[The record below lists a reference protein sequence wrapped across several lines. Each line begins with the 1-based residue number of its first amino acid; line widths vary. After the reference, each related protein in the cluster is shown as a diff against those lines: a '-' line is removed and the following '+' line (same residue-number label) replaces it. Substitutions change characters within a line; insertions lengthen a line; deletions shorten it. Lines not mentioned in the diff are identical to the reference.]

1 MKLLRPLVKR
11 RRSMGHCCFVYLDD
25 GISGLPERV
34 STFADCW
41 VYQKDLKSFGLTLN
55 REKSTLEPMQV
66 GLWLGFVTDTVRMQF
81 RVPPKKIAKLKS
93 NLDFIISSRTVT
105 FRDLAR
111 VAGFIKSL
119 FVAVRL
125 NSRLILL
132 FKCALAGTVHFLF
145 LFIYWRS
152 CVFGFLI
159 LRPLTFMGLNQSS
172 PPVQLFFATP
182 ATMLSA
188 VSKLGS
194 TISLSVE
201 CLLRSRGS
209 RVPLLGK
216 SRPFSSSFKLMLFL

>member
-1 MKLLRPLVKR
+1 
-11 RRSMGHCCFVYLDD
+11 
-25 GISGLPERV
+25 
-34 STFADCW
+34 
-41 VYQKDLKSFGLTLN
+41 
-55 REKSTLEPMQV
+55 MQV
-66 GLWLGFVTDTVRMQF
+66 GLWSGFVTDIVRMQF
-81 RVPPKKIAKLKS
+81 RVPPNKIAQLKS

-125 NSRLILL
+125 NSRLIPL

-159 LRPLTFMGLNQSS
+159 LRPLTVMGLSQIS
-172 PPVQLFFATP
+172 PREQLFFATP
-182 ATMLSA
+182 ATMLWA

-194 TISLSVE
+194 TISLSVDVYSVRE
-201 CLLRSRGS
+201 AAE
-209 RVPLLGK
+209 
-216 SRPFSSSFKLMLFL
+216 FHF

>member
-1 MKLLRPLVKR
+1 
-11 RRSMGHCCFVYLDD
+11 
-25 GISGLPERV
+25 
-34 STFADCW
+34 
-41 VYQKDLKSFGLTLN
+41 
-55 REKSTLEPMQV
+55 MQV
-66 GLWLGFVTDTVRMQF
+66 GLWSGFVTDTGKMQF

-125 NSRLILL
+125 NSRLTLL

-159 LRPLTFMGLNQSS
+159 LRPLTFMGLSQSS
-172 PPVQLFFATP
+172 PRCSYFLRRQRLCFRRFPSWVQR
-182 ATMLSA
+182 SA
-188 VSKLGS
+188 CQWNVY
-194 TISLSVE
+194 SVRE
-201 CLLRSRGS
+201 AAE
-209 RVPLLGK
+209 
-216 SRPFSSSFKLMLFL
+216 FHF